1 MLLQLFTTF
10 FKIGLFTFGGGYA
23 MIPLIQ
29 REVIE
34 KNRWISDKDFL
45 DMLVLAQSTPG
56 PIAVNTAVFVG
67 YKTRGV
73 VGAIVTTLGT
83 VLPSFIVI
91 LLMAL
96 FFAEVRENR
105 YVDAAFRAMR
115 PAVVALIVAP
125 LMGMVKGMKWY
136 LAAVSAAVA
145 LAVWYFGISPIYL
158 IGVGVAVGIVLAVA
172 NGRKEMKR

>member
-1 MLLQLFTTF
+1 MLLKLFITF

-23 MIPLIQ
+23 MIPLIE

-34 KNRWISDKDFL
+34 KKRWIDKKDFL
-45 DMLVLAQSTPG
+45 DMLVLAQSAPG

-67 YKTRGV
+67 YKIAGII
-73 VGAIVTTLGT
+73 GAIVTTLGT

-91 LLMAL
+91 LLLAL

-125 LMGMVKGMKWY
+125 LMGLVKGLKWY
-136 LAAVSAAVA
+136 LGAISAAVA
-145 LAVWYFGISPIYL
+145 LAVWYFGFPPAYL
-158 IGVGVAVGIVLAVA
+158 ISIALVVGVVIAVA
-172 NGRKEMKR
+172 SGRKELKK